1 MWKNT
6 GQTLLL
12 QISPNGTVLQQVDF
26 SQIFGPSILPPN
38 GANVLVTS
46 DGGAVIFLGSPDR
59 LVRLKGSASKR
70 D

>member
-1 MWKNT
+1 MT
-6 GQTLLL
+6 YYPSLALRHLAVGGL
-12 QISPNGTVLQQVDF
+12 QSVRKANC
-26 SQIFGPSILPPN
+26 
-38 GANVLVTS
+38 ANVLVTS